1 MYILILFNILL
12 DLDSYFVCMC
22 VCVFVR
28 EREETGG
35 GRVEG
40 GKKKREMERKV
51 GVLLVKS
58 ITSQVC

>member
-1 MYILILFNILL
+1 MC
-12 DLDSYFVCMC
+12 VCVC

-28 EREETGG
+28 EREETSG

-40 GKKKREMERKV
+40 GKKQRETERKV

>member
-12 DLDSYFVCMC
+12 DLDSYFVCMG

-40 GKKKREMERKV
+40 GKKQRETERKV